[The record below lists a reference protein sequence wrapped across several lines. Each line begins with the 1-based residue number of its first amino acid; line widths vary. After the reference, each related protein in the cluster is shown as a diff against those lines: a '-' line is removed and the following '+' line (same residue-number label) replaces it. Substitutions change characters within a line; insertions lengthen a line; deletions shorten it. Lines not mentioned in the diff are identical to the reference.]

1 MKPEEQKQG
10 WSVNESAEWLITLAL
25 LALMVMAFMATSR
38 WPRNAAMF
46 PAIVTGL
53 AASLLALKLVLM
65 FVRRLLAGPV
75 LERITGRPR
84 RKQLP
89 SDLEMANPPDTSV
102 FATTPVGTWIE
113 TLVWLVIFFA
123 LLVVGG
129 ILPTLV
135 VFSIGYLLIVA
146 RKSVWFAVAYAA
158 VLVGSVH
165 LLFVQLLSLRLP
177 QGMLGF

>member
-1 MKPEEQKQG
+1 MAPEQQKKG
-10 WSVNESAEWLITLAL
+10 WPVDEIAEWLITLAT
-25 LALMVMAFMATSR
+25 LALMVAAFMATSK

-46 PAIVTGL
+46 PSMVSGFAAALLTLKIVVMAI
-53 AASLLALKLVLM
+53 
-65 FVRRLLAGPV
+65 RRLLAGPL

-84 RKQLP
+84 RRPLP
-89 SDLEMANPPDTSV
+89 SDRLLSEPANTSV

-113 TLVWLVIFFA
+113 TLVWLAIFFA
-123 LLVVGG
+123 LLVVAG

-146 RKSVWFAVAYAA
+146 KRSLWFALAYAC
-158 VLVGSVH
+158 VLVGSVY